1 MIRFGLRLTL
11 RGGRDAAT
19 RLVLIATA
27 VAIGVGLLLATLAGL
42 NAVNT
47 QNARFA
53 WLETGRDATATR
65 PSSNTDVAWWQLS
78 ADMFQGKLIGRVD
91 VAATGPHSP
100 VPPGIPALPG
110 PGQFYASPAMS
121 KLLAATP
128 RGELGARYPGRQIG
142 TIGDAALPAP
152 NSLIMIIGHTPA
164 QLAHA
169 PDARQITSIS
179 TTSPSSC
186 NGPDCAIGAGVNA
199 RGIDLVLSV
208 VTVALLFPVLIFI
221 ATATRLSAAR
231 REQRFAAMRLVGATP
246 RQVAVIST
254 VESSLAAAVGT
265 ALGFGVFF
273 VLRPALAPI
282 PFTGEPFF
290 ISDLSLNL
298 LDVVLV
304 AVGVPLGA
312 AVAARLALR
321 RVTTSPLGVT
331 RSVTPAPPRAWR
343 LIPLLLGL
351 GQLAYFVA
359 AGRPASTGGQILA
372 FLPGFLLTVVG
383 LVIAGPWV
391 TMQSSRF
398 LARRAHRPGALIA
411 ARRLSDNPQAGFRA
425 ISGLVL
431 ALFVTTVAIGVIT
444 TITAN
449 DGGARST
456 SADRATLVDDLVQ
469 IDKAGQRLP
478 SVPSVSSS
486 LLAGLRSTPG
496 VIAVLLV
503 HEQPS
508 TGQEFPPGLISCADL
523 ARAPALGHCA
533 PGAQTAAIDPDAA
546 GSRFQPRNW
555 IAAHIPPTDLARL
568 PVRSVVVVTNGS
580 RAAVERART
589 LLELAYPQTDS
600 PSTVAE
606 WQADNG
612 KRTAAYQQLA
622 NVVIIA
628 SLPIAG
634 CTLAVS
640 VVAGLNER
648 KRPFSLLRLTGAPLR
663 VLRRVV
669 LFESAVPLL
678 AAAAVS
684 IATGFLAAHLFL
696 RSQMHETL
704 QPPGAAFWGFVAAG
718 LIASLAIIA
727 STLPVLQRISGPEN
741 ARND

>member
-1 MIRFGLRLTL
+1 VIRFGLRLTL

-312 AVAARLALR
+312 ALAARLALR
-321 RVTTSPLGVT
+321 RVTISPLGVT

-343 LIPLLLGL
+343 FIPLLLGL